1 MTMNTVRRYAPLSS
15 LPRDSLCRNNATMVS
30 ASYSV
35 ISTPSTLLR
44 VNSGRNPCLELK
56 REIRLRSLT
65 SVRDDNALSRHCDT
79 VSDRRDVRG
88 KLSFALWGLVCH

>member
-30 ASYSV
+30 ANYYV
-35 ISTPSTLLR
+35 ISTA
-44 VNSGRNPCLELK
+44 GRNLCLELK